1 MRLYAESSAV
11 LSWLLGDPAS
21 DAIRSLLQKADLVIT
36 SDLTLVEC
44 DRALQR
50 AQRATALSEAD
61 VADRRAH
68 LNEAAAAW
76 HILRVHP
83 AGIERA
89 RRDFPVEPLETL
101 PALHLASALVARSAV
116 PGLAVLT
123 LDDDVRRNAQQ
134 LGFRVV
140 PDTKTSITGT
150 KAAAG
155 VRPPTADTSGGG
167 GTA

>member
-11 LSWLLGDPAS
+11 LAWLLGDAAADP
-21 DAIRSLLQKADLVIT
+21 IRTLLQQAELVVT

-50 AQRATALSEAD
+50 AQRASHLSEAD
-61 VADRRAH
+61 AADRRAY

-76 HILRVHP
+76 HVLRVHP

-89 RRDFPVEPLETL
+89 RRDFPSEPLETL
-101 PALHLASALVARSAV
+101 PALHLASALVARSAI
-116 PGLAVLT
+116 PGLAVLA

-140 PDTKTSITGT
+140 PVSKTSITNE
-150 KAAAG
+150 KAALGIRQPA
-155 VRPPTADTSGGG
+155 RPTSGGG

>member
-1 MRLYAESSAV
+1 MRLYAESSAI
-11 LSWLLGDPAS
+11 LAWLLGDAAADP
-21 DAIRSLLQKADLVIT
+21 IRALLQQADLVIT

-50 AQRATALSEAD
+50 AQRTTRLSEAD
-61 VADRRAH
+61 AADRRAH

-89 RRDFPVEPLETL
+89 RRDFPSEPLETL
-101 PALHLASALVARSAV
+101 SALHLASALLARSAV
-116 PGLAVLT
+116 PGLTVLA
-123 LDDDVRRNAQQ
+123 LDDDVRRNARL

-140 PDTKTSITGT
+140 PATRSSMTTE
-150 KAAAG
+150 KAALGIRQPA
-155 VRPPTADTSGGG
+155 RPTSGGG

>member
-11 LSWLLGDPAS
+11 LAWLLGDAAADP
-21 DAIRSLLQKADLVIT
+21 IRALLQQAELVIT

-50 AQRATALSEAD
+50 AQRAAHLSEAD
-61 VADRRAH
+61 AADRRAH

-76 HILRVHP
+76 HVLRVHP
-83 AGIERA
+83 AGVERA
-89 RRDFPVEPLETL
+89 RRDFPSEPLETL
-101 PALHLASALVARSAV
+101 PALHLASALVARSAI
-116 PGLAVLT
+116 PGLAVLA
-123 LDDDVRRNAQQ
+123 LDDDVRRNAQL

-140 PDTKTSITGT
+140 PATTPPTT
-150 KAAAG
+150 TEKAALG
-155 VRPPTADTSGGG
+155 VRQSARPISGGG

>member
-21 DAIRSLLQKADLVIT
+21 DAIRGLLQKADLIIT

-61 VADRRAH
+61 AADRRAH

-89 RRDFPVEPLETL
+89 RRDFPIEPLETL

-140 PDTKTSITGT
+140 PDAKPSITST

-155 VRPPTADTSGGG
+155 VRRPAEDSSGGG